1 MDAMTCLL
9 VRRSIGRLVD
19 PAPDE
24 AQLEMLLRAA
34 VAAPDHGQLRP
45 WRFVVF
51 RGDGRRDLG
60 AVFAQAHAARE
71 PDSDIGA
78 LEKTAAKPLRA
89 PLIVA
94 VICRPVTADQ
104 AWNGKHIP
112 AWEQTAAVAAA
123 AQNLCLA
130 AHATGFGSM
139 WRTGW
144 YGEASEVRQ
153 ALAMGEREQVVG
165 WIYLGSVPDTATLV
179 PRRPSPLADRVTTWR

>member
-1 MDAMTCLL
+1 MDALDCIAG
-9 VRRSIGRLVD
+9 RRSIGRLVD

-24 AQLEMLLRAA
+24 AALQAVLAAA

-60 AVFAQAHAARE
+60 AVYAQAHAARE
-71 PDSDIGA
+71 PELDAGA

-94 VICRPVTADQ
+94 VVCTPVTADE

-112 AWEQTAAVAAA
+112 TWEQTAAAAA
-123 AQNLCLA
+123 ATQNLCLA
-130 AHATGFGSM
+130 AHAMGYGSI

-144 YGEASEVRQ
+144 FGDAPEVRG
-153 ALAMGEREQVVG
+153 ALDLTAAEHVVG
-165 WIYLGSVPDTATLV
+165 WVYLGTTPGGATQA
-179 PRRPSPLADRVTTWR
+179 PRRPATLEDRVTLWT

>member
-1 MDAMTCLL
+1 MDALTCVLQ
-9 VRRSIGRLVD
+9 RRSIGRLVA

-24 AQLEMLLRAA
+24 AQLDVLLQAA

-71 PDSDIGA
+71 TDIDVGA

-89 PLIVA
+89 PLVVA
-94 VICRPVTADQ
+94 IICSPVTADQ
-104 AWNGKHIP
+104 AWSGKHIP
-112 AWEQTAAVAAA
+112 AWEQLAAAAAA

-144 YGEASEVRQ
+144 YGDAPEVRAALGMRQ
-153 ALAMGEREQVVG
+153 AEQVVG
-165 WIYLGSVPDTATLV
+165 WIYLGTVPEGATLA
-179 PRRPSPLADRVTTWR
+179 PRRPSPLDDRVATWR